1 MPFRLHAVYLVHAWF
16 TSVRGSCGRH
26 CFFSGSFN
34 SAYLQCLGLP
44 HHAEYALT
52 SDGSVQWHASR
63 ESRAIV
69 RRAMHKSI
77 VAAERISDVGLTKEE
92 LQRYSRHL
100 IMPEVTAEGQKRLK
114 AARVLCIGAG
124 GLGSPAAL
132 YLAAAGVGKLGLVD
146 FDRVDLTNLQR
157 QILHGTKDV
166 GRSKLASAR
175 DRLHDINPDIEVE
188 LHDCRFSSENAEQIV
203 ADYDVIVDG
212 SDNFATRY
220 LSNDVCVFAGKPNLY
235 GSVFRFEGQTTV
247 FAPLL
252 GGPCY
257 RCLFPEPPPPESVP
271 NCAQAGVLGVLPGII
286 GMLQAIEAIKLIVG
300 IGEPMVGRLL
310 HFDALKVTFRELRL
324 RRDPQCPVCGEN
336 PTIFAPIDYDQFCGA
351 LDDASIPGI
360 SVQQLKD
367 KMDASNTFELIDVRE
382 PFEFEI
388 ARINGAKLI
397 PLGEIPERA
406 DELDREQM
414 LIVHCHS
421 GRRSAEAVRL
431 LKQRGFDNVYNL
443 EGGIDAWSDFID
455 PTVPK
460 Y

>member
-1 MPFRLHAVYLVHAWF
+1 MKR
-16 TSVRGSCGRH
+16 SVVDD
-26 CFFSGSFN
+26 
-34 SAYLQCLGLP
+34 Q
-44 HHAEYALT
+44 
-52 SDGSVQWHASR
+52 
-63 ESRAIV
+63 
-69 RRAMHKSI
+69 
-77 VAAERISDVGLTKEE
+77 RISAVHLSTGE

-146 FDRVDLTNLQR
+146 FDRVELTNLQR
-157 QILHGTKDV
+157 QILHGTKDI
-166 GRSKLASAR
+166 GRSKLESAR
-175 DRLHDINPDIEVE
+175 DRLRDMNPEIEIE
-188 LHDCRFSSENAEQIV
+188 LHVCRFSSETAQQIV
-203 ADYDVIVDG
+203 AEYDVIIDG

-220 LSNDVCVFAGKPNLY
+220 LSNDVCVLAEKPNVY

-247 FAPLL
+247 FAPHL

-300 IGEPMVGRLL
+300 IGEPLVGRLV
-310 HFDALKVTFRELRL
+310 HFDALKVQFRELKL

-336 PTIFAPIDYDQFCGA
+336 PTIVAPIDYDQFCGA
-351 LDDASIPGI
+351 RDDASVAGI
-360 SVQQLKD
+360 SVQELKA
-367 KMDASNTFELIDVRE
+367 KMDAGEAFELIDVRE

-388 ARINGAKLI
+388 ARIDRAKLI
-397 PLGEIPERA
+397 PLSEISERA
-406 DELDREQM
+406 NELRREQAF
-414 LIVHCHS
+414 IIHCHS
-421 GRRSAEAVRL
+421 GRRSAQAVRL
-431 LKQRGFDNVYNL
+431 LKQRGFNKVYNL